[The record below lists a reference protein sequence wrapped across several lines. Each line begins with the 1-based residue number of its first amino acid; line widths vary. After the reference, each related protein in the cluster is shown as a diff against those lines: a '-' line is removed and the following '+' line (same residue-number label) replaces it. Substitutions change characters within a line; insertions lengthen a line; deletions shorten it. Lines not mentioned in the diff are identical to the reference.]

1 MHSLQLTDLSVD
13 NNQPN
18 ADLVEFLR
26 LKFEFAFLRKLL
38 PKSGVI
44 NSDLRVYLV
53 RILWSAQKLSNL
65 RAT

>member
-13 NNQPN
+13 KNQPN

-38 PKSGVI
+38 PKSRVI
-44 NSDLRVYLV
+44 SSDLRVYLV
-53 RILWSAQKLSNL
+53 RILWSAQKLSKL